1 MTVGTGPAQ
10 AASEYTRAG
19 APVSVPVELAP
30 TEHAS
35 WESVSV
41 DPVVRSA
48 VATGR
53 LRVLARA
60 YWPEATDEGA
70 APPAVP
76 GFIVSSFNPLVIE
89 VAERCLRRVFG
100 EPPAAEPRRAAG
112 VGILLSS
119 AGGDQGTARALAE
132 AVAAGARVPP
142 LLFFQSNPNA
152 VLGHVAARWG
162 LAGPVI
168 SLGPAATGRCE
179 TPEQTCRLSL
189 TEALTAA
196 AVLIGDGDAREA
208 LVLAVEQGT
217 VPGAAGDRAVALYVA
232 GDG

>member
-1 MTVGTGPAQ
+1 M
-10 AASEYTRAG
+10 
-19 APVSVPVELAP
+19 
-30 TEHAS
+30 
-35 WESVSV
+35 
-41 DPVVRSA
+41 
-48 VATGR
+48 
-53 LRVLARA
+53 LARA
-60 YWPEATDEGA
+60 CWPEPADDGA

-89 VAERCLRRVFG
+89 VAERCLRQVFG

-112 VGILLSS
+112 VGILLAS

-168 SLGPAATGRCE
+168 SLGPAATGRGE

-189 TEALTAA
+189 AEALTAA